1 MAGDPISAGLGL
13 IGAGMSIGQSIKART
28 EEKRAAA
35 EAQKAIAEAKFKAQE
50 NALEGV
56 GIGLPAYDRGF
67 RENAVLNKQG
77 VTALQEADSRSL
89 LGGIGKIT
97 AAGVAGVSKQT
108 DVLAEALISREK
120 AIAVEENKIRDT
132 LVELDTAEGTGAQM
146 AAADAANRR
155 GRATASAAQQIGGTL
170 AGIYE
175 GSDLYALRE
184 NPDYKTFD
192 QFQGDAENLKMEA
205 VKGLDL
211 ETDQGLLDLQKIN
224 DGEFGSFGGT
234 RKDYRAFKRNLRN
247 K

>member
-1 MAGDPISAGLGL
+1 MAIDPISAGLGL
-13 IGAGMSIGQSIKART
+13 LGAGMSIGQSIKARA

-50 NALEGV
+50 
-56 GIGLPAYDRGF
+56 
-67 RENAVLNKQG
+67 
-77 VTALQEADSRSL
+77 ADSRSL
-89 LGGIGKIT
+89 LGGIGKVT

-132 LVELDTAEGTGAQM
+132 LVALDTAEGTGAQM

-175 GSDLYALRE
+175 GSDLFALRE

-234 RKDYRAFKRNLRN
+234 RKDYRAFKKNLRN